1 MDASSVEGGTVMA
14 GCILFGPS
22 YLLERHL
29 AEWRHLIERRHIAG
43 AGGSLQVWLGYAS
56 TAQGEAVASGPL
68 TLNTPLDK
76 YNFILTEII
85 ENNRVNNSEA

>member
-43 AGGSLQVWLGYAS
+43 AGGGGQSAGLAGIRFYSSRGGRGLRAS
-56 TAQGEAVASGPL
+56 YSKHTTGQ
-68 TLNTPLDK
+68 
-76 YNFILTEII
+76 I
-85 ENNRVNNSEA
+85 